1 VRFEARITELV
12 ENLPDLG
19 ELIEPLLIIRRAL
32 HEQIVTLHRRLLAIV
47 RDDEACRRLMTTPVS
62 APWWRQPNP
71 PPSTYLLGSVN
82 PRQSVPYLD

>member
-62 APWWRQPNP
+62 ARGGANLTRHRRRTCSAP
-71 PPSTYLLGSVN
+71 
-82 PRQSVPYLD
+82 